1 MVMNTRS
8 GSQTN
13 QEPIVRMEP
22 VIQNNLQLPPN
33 PPPGGGDQDRI
44 AALEAQ
50 IESLT
55 QRNAELLGRR
65 LEQPNPKMNRD
76 EREEEDHN
84 SNINPR
90 REDDRQGDLSRV
102 IAELERRCTYMEME
116 RKDKSRSVVLD
127 KLLMGTNSPFTRW
140 VADYR
145 LPEKFKV
152 PQILS
157 YAGDGDP
164 LDHLENFR
172 AHLDLHGTPDEVACR
187 AFPLTLSG
195 NARDWFRK
203 LPSNSVDQFKELSK
217 IFLTEFLAFR
227 ISWLGLTERR

>member
-1 MVMNTRS
+1 
-8 GSQTN
+8 
-13 QEPIVRMEP
+13 
-22 VIQNNLQLPPN
+22 
-33 PPPGGGDQDRI
+33 
-44 AALEAQ
+44 LEAQ

-55 QRNAELLGRR
+55 QRNAELLPRR
-65 LEQPNPKMNRD
+65 PKQPNPEMNRD
-76 EREEEDHN
+76 ECEEEDHN
-84 SNINPR
+84 SNTNPR

-102 IAELERRCTYMEME
+102 IAELERRCTHMEME
-116 RKDKSRSVVLD
+116 RNGKSISVVVD
-127 KLLMGTNSPFTRW
+127 KLLRGTDSPFTRR

-145 LPEKFKV
+145 LPDKFKV

-157 YAGDGDP
+157 YAGDRDP
-164 LDHLENFR
+164 LNHLENFR

-217 IFLTEFLAFR
+217 TFLTKFLAFR
-227 ISWLGLTERR
+227 TRKKPSGYLLRLHQKSNESLKEFMARFNERR

>member
-1 MVMNTRS
+1 VGNDYSFLIKEKRRSSMVVNTRS

-13 QEPIVRMEP
+13 REPIVRMEP
-22 VIQNNLQLPPN
+22 VIQNNPQPPPN
-33 PPPGGGDQDRI
+33 PPPRDGDQDRI

-55 QRNAELLGRR
+55 QRNAELLPRR
-65 LEQPNPKMNRD
+65 PEQPNPEMNRD

-84 SNINPR
+84 SNTNPR

-116 RKDKSRSVVLD
+116 RKDKSRSIVVD
-127 KLLMGTNSPFTRW
+127 KLLMGTDSPFTRR
-140 VADYR
+140 VADSR

-164 LDHLENFR
+164 LDHLENF
-172 AHLDLHGTPDEVACR
+172 
-187 AFPLTLSG
+187 
-195 NARDWFRK
+195 
-203 LPSNSVDQFKELSK
+203 
-217 IFLTEFLAFR
+217 
-227 ISWLGLTERR
+227 